1 MDLTRYADLFQSES
15 KEHVAEL
22 NRLLLEL
29 ERSPKSAETIDG
41 IFRAAHSL
49 KGMSAAMG
57 YDAVASLAHELE
69 SVLERVRSGQ
79 LAVRPAVTDALFA
92 AADALEAAIGR
103 AARGESGGDAHGAV
117 VAQLASLVG
126 RRFVQ
131 VVSAPA
137 PSVASPATVEGRLV
151 RIRVAAET
159 PMRGVRAWMI
169 VKRAESL
176 GRVTS
181 VTPDVEALQRG
192 EFGRGFT
199 LRVVTDATR
208 DELERAIL
216 DTGDVEAV
224 SVDDAVDA
232 AREPAPD
239 ARAEQ
244 RHIRVDTRR
253 LDAMMNLVGELVIAR
268 GRLQRIAETMAMAPL
283 DDALLGA
290 SRLIA
295 ELQDEIIASRM
306 VPVSQ
311 ALDRFPRLVRDVA
324 KQLGKEAELEI
335 VGSDIEL
342 DRSVLDVI
350 GDPLTHLLRN
360 AVDHGLESP
369 DARVAAGKPRT
380 GRIRIVASR
389 EHASVEL
396 RVSDD
401 GGGIDHE
408 RVVAKARALGML
420 GPHERAS
427 RDEIA
432 RIVMRPGFSTA
443 ETVTALSG
451 RGVGIDAVA
460 TTVRRLGGTLHIASE
475 SGQGTTIAL
484 RLPATLAIV
493 RALIARVG
501 DETYAV
507 PAAHVTGA
515 LELDPAALRT
525 AGGRELLSTRD
536 GDLPV
541 LWLRRLIEMPA
552 GDDTF
557 KQVIVLR
564 TGERRAGLVIDEIIE
579 QREIVV
585 KGYDDAA
592 GARALFSGATILSD
606 GAPALI
612 VDVGGVLETELSVIG
627 GTAVHSMSAAVRVMA
642 TLMTD
647 TTTNATT
654 NTKTTTHRMPP

>member
-1 MDLTRYADLFQSES
+1 MDLSRYADLFASES
-15 KEHVAEL
+15 REHVAEL

-29 ERSPKSAETIDG
+29 ERSPKSTEVIDG

-57 YDAVASLAHELE
+57 HDAVASLAHELE
-69 SVLERVRSGQ
+69 SVLDRVRSGQ
-79 LAVRPAVTDALFA
+79 LAVGPAVTDALFA
-92 AADALEAAIGR
+92 AADALESAIAR
-103 AARGESGGDAHGAV
+103 ASRGESGDDAHGAV
-117 VAQLASLVG
+117 IAQLAALLG
-126 RRFVQ
+126 RPTGPAIN
-131 VVSAPA
+131 APTPTVA
-137 PSVASPATVEGRLV
+137 PSGSGEGRLV
-151 RIRVAAET
+151 RIRVASES

-176 GRVTS
+176 GRVSS
-181 VTPDVEALQRG
+181 VTPEIEALQRG

-199 LRVVTDATR
+199 LRLVTDAPR
-208 DELERAIL
+208 DEIERAIL

-224 SVDDAVDA
+224 SVDDAVDV
-232 AREPAPD
+232 ARETVTD
-239 ARAEQ
+239 ARGEQ

-268 GRLQRIAETMAMAPL
+268 GRLQRIADSLALVQL
-283 DDALLGA
+283 DDALLAA

-295 ELQDEIIASRM
+295 ELQEEIIGSRM

-311 ALDRFPRLVRDVA
+311 AFDRFPRLVRDVA
-324 KQLGKEAELEI
+324 KQLGKEADLEI
-335 VGSDIEL
+335 TGGDIEL

-369 DARVAAGKPRT
+369 DERAAAGKPRT
-380 GRIRIVASR
+380 GRIRIVALR

-401 GGGIDHE
+401 GRGIDHE
-408 RVVAKARALGML
+408 RVMAKARALGML

-427 RDEIA
+427 DDDIA
-432 RIVMRPGFSTA
+432 RIIMRPGFSTA
-443 ETVTALSG
+443 ERVTELSG

-460 TTVRRLGGTLHIASE
+460 TTVRRLGGTLHITSE
-475 SGQGTTIAL
+475 RGGGTTIAV

-507 PAAHVTGA
+507 PTTHVTGA
-515 LELDPAALRT
+515 LQLDPAALRHQ
-525 AGGRELLSTRD
+525 GGRELLSTRE

-541 LWLRRLIEMPA
+541 LRLRKLIEMA
-552 GDDTF
+552 RGDDTL
-557 KQVIVLR
+557 KQVIV
-564 TGERRAGLVIDEIIE
+564 
-579 QREIVV
+579 
-585 KGYDDAA
+585 
-592 GARALFSGATILSD
+592 
-606 GAPALI
+606 
-612 VDVGGVLETELSVIG
+612 
-627 GTAVHSMSAAVRVMA
+627 
-642 TLMTD
+642 
-647 TTTNATT
+647 
-654 NTKTTTHRMPP
+654 